1 MTLSNHRYQNRALDA
16 ERVITSIDKLSERIN
31 DRFPDSSLYEL
42 CCNLLIIALE
52 SQARAQT
59 LMRPLYWVRGG
70 IALLTVVMVVSFTVP
85 FFAVE
90 TELSTSYDL
99 GDYIQTIEAAVNNL
113 VLLGAGVFFLVSLE
127 NRLKRRRVLRALH
140 ELRTVAHVVDMH
152 QLTKDPERLSRHYV
166 RTRHSPNEERLTPLQ
181 LSRYLDYCS
190 EMLALVG
197 KVAAVYAQHLDDP
210 AVLASVNDVELLTT
224 ELSRKIWQKLM
235 ILQAMYGDRA
245 QTATPLGPSELQ
257 QAPGRALKGAQAKV
271 FAEGYAKL
279 LERDRQSFL

>member
-1 MTLSNHRYQNRALDA
+1 
-16 ERVITSIDKLSERIN
+16 
-31 DRFPDSSLYEL
+31 
-42 CCNLLIIALE
+42 
-52 SQARAQT
+52 
-59 LMRPLYWVRGG
+59 
-70 IALLTVVMVVSFTVP
+70 
-85 FFAVE
+85 
-90 TELSTSYDL
+90 YDV
-99 GDYIQTIEAAVNNL
+99 GDYIPPLVAAVNNL
-113 VLLGAGVFFLVSLE
+113 VVLGAWVFFLVSLE